1 MGLTTALSLAYV
13 GHEVVGVDLDTDKV
27 ARLNRGELPFYEPHA
42 KEMLALVRERLR
54 FTARYEEAVPQA
66 EVIFIAV
73 GTPSLPDGAPDLSQ
87 VRSAAQAIGR
97 HLGEGF
103 TVVVNKSTVPV
114 GSGNYVEALV
124 RRAFQEAHGGEPDG
138 RLAVA
143 SNPEFLREGQAL
155 YDSFYPDRI
164 VVGAEDRRAIEVL
177 RELYEPIL
185 EQSFTP
191 PPFLPRPER
200 MGAVRLEGYLTPTG
214 KDPRPERMGAVPF
227 ITTDLASAE
236 LIKYGANAFLALKI
250 SFINELARLAEKVGA
265 DIREVAR
272 GIGLDHRIGPRFL
285 QAGLGWGGS
294 CFPKDTAALLAMGR
308 EYGLS
313 LGITEAARKV
323 NEDQR
328 RWAVDKL
335 LAELKTLKGRTIALL
350 GLAFKANTDDLRE
363 SPALELARLFLDR
376 GAFLRA
382 HDPVAL
388 PRARKEVSLPLE
400 YAETP
405 EEALRG
411 ADAVVLATDWP
422 LYRTWPWQEL
432 KPLLRTPLVLDA
444 RNFLDGK
451 ALEALGYRYLG
462 MGVPAL
468 GTLERVGV

>member
-1 MGLTTALSLAYV
+1 MKVAVIGAGYVGLTTALSLAYV
-13 GHEVVGVDLDTDKV
+13 GHEVVGVDLDADKV

-54 FTARYEEAVPQA
+54 FTARYEEAVPRA

-97 HLGEGF
+97 HLGEGL

-155 YDSFYPDRI
+155 YDSLYPDRI
-164 VVGAEDRRAIEVL
+164 VVGAEDRRAFEVL

-200 MGAVRLEGYLTPTG
+200 MGAV
-214 KDPRPERMGAVPF
+214 PF
-227 ITTDLASAE
+227 LTTDLPSAE

-363 SPALELARLFLDR
+363 SPALELARLLLDR

-451 ALEALGYRYLG
+451 ALADLGYRYLG

>member
-1 MGLTTALSLAYV
+1 MKVAVIGAGYVGLTTALSLAYV
-13 GHEVVGVDLDTDKV
+13 GHEVVGVDLDADKV

-155 YDSFYPDRI
+155 YDSLYPDRI

-191 PPFLPRPER
+191 PPFL
-200 MGAVRLEGYLTPTG
+200 
-214 KDPRPERMGAVPF
+214 PRPERMGAVPF

-294 CFPKDTAALLAMGR
+294 CFPKDTAALLAMAR

-335 LAELKTLKGRTIALL
+335 LAELKTLKGRTIVLL

-363 SPALELARLFLDR
+363 SPALELARLLLDR

-451 ALEALGYRYLG
+451 ALADLGYRYLG

>member
-1 MGLTTALSLAYV
+1 MKVAVIGAGYVGLTTALSLAYV

-66 EVIFIAV
+66 GVIFIAV

-164 VVGAEDRRAIEVL
+164 VVGAEDRWAIEVL

-200 MGAVRLEGYLTPTG
+200 MGAV
-214 KDPRPERMGAVPF
+214 PF
-227 ITTDLASAE
+227 LTTDLASAE

-363 SPALELARLFLDR
+363 SPALELARLLLDR

-405 EEALRG
+405 EEALRE

-451 ALEALGYRYLG
+451 ALADLGYRYLG

>member
-1 MGLTTALSLAYV
+1 MKVAVIGAGYVGLTTALSLAYV
-13 GHEVVGVDLDTDKV
+13 GHEVVGVDLDADKV
-27 ARLNRGELPFYEPHA
+27 ARLDRGELPFYEPHA

-87 VRSAAQAIGR
+87 VRSAARAIGR

-155 YDSFYPDRI
+155 YDSLYPDRI

-191 PPFLPRPER
+191 PPFL
-200 MGAVRLEGYLTPTG
+200 
-214 KDPRPERMGAVPF
+214 PRPERMGAVPF

-272 GIGLDHRIGPRFL
+272 GIGLDHRISPRFL

-363 SPALELARLFLDR
+363 SPALELARLLMDR

-468 GTLERVGV
+468 GSLERVRV

>member
-1 MGLTTALSLAYV
+1 MRVTVVGSGYVGLVTAVSLAYL
-13 GHEVVGVDLDTDKV
+13 GNRVVGVDVDGDKV
-27 ARLNRGELPFYEPHA
+27 AALNRGKPPFFEPHLE
-42 KEMLALVRERLR
+42 EMLTLARPNLS
-54 FTARYEEAVPQA
+54 FTTRYEEAIPQA
-66 EVIFIAV
+66 QVVFIAV
-73 GTPSLPDGAPDLSQ
+73 GTPSSPDGGPDLTQ
-87 VRSAAQAIGR
+87 VKQAAEGIGR
-97 HLGEGF
+97 SLGEEF

-124 RRAFQEAHGGEPDG
+124 RRAFREAHGGEPDG

-155 YDSFYPDRI
+155 HDSFYPDRV

-191 PPFLPRPER
+191 PPFLPRPEH
-200 MGAVRLEGYLTPTG
+200 
-214 KDPRPERMGAVPF
+214 MGAVPF
-227 ITTDLASAE
+227 LTTDLASAE

-250 SFINELARLAEKVGA
+250 SFINELARLADRVGA

-313 LGITEAARKV
+313 LPILEAAREV
-323 NEDQR
+323 NFGQR
-328 RWAVDKL
+328 DLIADKL
-335 LAELKTLKGRTIALL
+335 LAELKTLKGKTIALL
-350 GLAFKANTDDLRE
+350 GLAFKPHTDDLRE
-363 SPALELARLFLDR
+363 SPALALADLLLKR
-376 GAFLRA
+376 GAFVRA

-388 PRARKEVSLPLE
+388 PRARREVALPLE

-405 EEALRG
+405 EEALRR

-422 LYRTWPWQEL
+422 EYRTWPWEQL
-432 KPLLRTPLVLDA
+432 RGLLRVPLVVDG

-451 ALEALGYRYLG
+451 ALAAMGYRYV
-462 MGVPAL
+462 GVGIPAL
-468 GTLERVGV
+468 GILSKAEV

>member
-1 MGLTTALSLAYV
+1 MKVAVIGAGYVGLTTALSLAYV

-54 FTARYEEAVPQA
+54 FTARYEEAIPQA

-155 YDSFYPDRI
+155 YDSLYPDRI

-200 MGAVRLEGYLTPTG
+200 MGAV
-214 KDPRPERMGAVPF
+214 PF
-227 ITTDLASAE
+227 LTTDLASAE

-363 SPALELARLFLDR
+363 SPALELARLLLDR

-451 ALEALGYRYLG
+451 ALADLGYRYLG

>member
-13 GHEVVGVDLDTDKV
+13 GHEVVGVDLDADKV

-54 FTARYEEAVPQA
+54 FTARYEEGVPQA
-66 EVIFIAV
+66 EVISIAV
-73 GTPSLPDGAPDLSQ
+73 GTPSIPDGAPDLSQ

-155 YDSFYPDRI
+155 YDSLYPDRI

-185 EQSFTP
+185 EQSFAP

-200 MGAVRLEGYLTPTG
+200 MGAV
-214 KDPRPERMGAVPF
+214 PF
-227 ITTDLASAE
+227 LTTDLASAE

-363 SPALELARLFLDR
+363 SPALELARLLLDR

-451 ALEALGYRYLG
+451 ALADLGYRYLG

>member
-1 MGLTTALSLAYV
+1 MRVAVLGAGYVGLATATSLAYL
-13 GHEVVGVDLDTDKV
+13 GHEVVGLDVDEAKV
-27 ARLNRGELPFYEPHA
+27 AALRRGEPPFFEPY
-42 KEMLALVRERLR
+42 LADLMILAASHLR
-54 FTARYEEAVPQA
+54 FTARPEEAIPQA

-73 GTPSLPDGAPDLSQ
+73 GTPSLPDGTPDLSQ

-124 RRAFQEAHGGEPDG
+124 RRAFREAHGDEPDG

-155 YDSFYPDRI
+155 HDSLYPGRV

-200 MGAVRLEGYLTPTG
+200 MGAV
-214 KDPRPERMGAVPF
+214 PF
-227 ITTDLASAE
+227 LTTDLASAE

-250 SFINELARLAEKVGA
+250 SFINELARLAERVGA

-313 LGITEAARKV
+313 LPITEAAREV
-323 NEDQR
+323 NFGQR
-328 RWAVDKL
+328 NLLVDKL
-335 LAELKTLKGRTIALL
+335 LAELRTLKGKTVTLL
-350 GLAFKANTDDLRE
+350 GLAFKPHTDDLRE
-363 SPALELARLFLDR
+363 SPALALADLLLKR
-376 GAFLRA
+376 GAFVRA

-388 PRARKEVSLPLE
+388 PRARQEVVLPLE

-405 EEALRG
+405 EEAFKG

-422 LYRTWPWQEL
+422 EYRTWPWERL
-432 KPLLRTPLVLDA
+432 RGLLRTPLVVDG

-451 ALEALGYRYLG
+451 ALAAIGYRYVG
-462 MGVPAL
+462 MGIPAL
-468 GTLERVGV
+468 GVLSKVEV